1 MLIPTSNGVNILN
14 HSILNSTLF
23 FVVVSGL
30 VAFASAP
37 LLIHLLEKF
46 KIKRNFE
53 NGSAKGIGH
62 RLEKTGT
69 PIMGGLLIVIIV
81 LLITLLFNWDQR
93 YTYVPVGVMCLAA
106 ALGAWDDILNVFGKK
121 RKIRHLDQIL
131 KLIKVH
137 KNKWYRL
144 WLIITLPWLLFRNVF
159 HIFSPQPTRGVL
171 PHEKILL
178 QFTAGAITAWW
189 IVFKLGEEWLYV
201 WVPFNGEI
209 YLGYWMIPFIIFIV
223 IFLANAVNISDGLD
237 GLSGGAL
244 VSAFAGLAILSYFQG
259 SLPFSILNATVVGA
273 LIAYVYFN
281 VKPARFQMGDVGSLA
296 MGSLFAVMML
306 AQNRLILIPFF
317 GFIFLV
323 EIISV
328 ILQTIW
334 RYGLGKRLFKMAP
347 LHHHLEFL
355 GWSEEKIVMRFWLI
369 NLFMVIVGLWLAI
382 Y

>member
-1 MLIPTSNGVNILN
+1 MEISNGVNILN
-14 HSILNSTLF
+14 HSILNITLSYLL
-23 FVVVSGL
+23 VSALMGFIL
-30 VAFASAP
+30 AP
-37 LLIHLLEKF
+37 LLICLLEKLRLE
-46 KIKRNFE
+46 RNFE

-69 PIMGGLLIVIIV
+69 PIMGGLLIVLVV
-81 LLITLLFNWDQR
+81 LIITLSFNWDQR
-93 YTYVPVGVMCLAA
+93 YTYVPIGVMCLAA
-106 ALGAWDDILNVFGKK
+106 LLGAWDDILNVFGKK
-121 RKIRHLDQIL
+121 RRVRHLSQVF

-144 WLIITLPWLLFRNVF
+144 WLAVTLPWVLFRNIF
-159 HIFSPQPTRGVL
+159 HVFSPQPTRGVL

-178 QFTAGAITAWW
+178 QFTTGAITAWW
-189 IVFKLGEEWLYV
+189 IVFKLGQDWLYI

-209 YLGYWMIPFIIFIV
+209 YVGYWMIPIIIFIV
-223 IFLANAVNISDGLD
+223 VFLANAVNISDGLD
-237 GLSGGAL
+237 GLSGGSL
-244 VSAFAGLAILSYFQG
+244 ISAFAGLTILSYFQG
-259 SLPFSILNATVVGA
+259 SLPFSVLNATVVGA

-281 VKPARFQMGDVGSLA
+281 IKPAKFQMGDVGSLA

-328 ILQTIW
+328 ILQTLW

-369 NLFMVIVGLWLAI
+369 NLFMVIVGLWLAMH
-382 Y
+382 

>member
-1 MLIPTSNGVNILN
+1 MNILN
-14 HSILNSTLF
+14 QSILNTTLF
-23 FVVVSGL
+23 YIIISGL
-30 VAFASAP
+30 VAFIGAP
-37 LLIHLLEKF
+37 LLIYLLEKI
-46 KIKRNFE
+46 KIKRTFE

-69 PIMGGLLIVIIV
+69 PIMGGLLIVITI
-81 LLITLLFNWDQR
+81 LLITLLFNWDKR

-106 ALGAWDDILNVFGKK
+106 VLGAWDDILNVFGKK
-121 RKIRHLDQIL
+121 RRVRHLDQIF

-137 KNKWYRL
+137 KSKLRRI
-144 WLIITLPWLLFRNVF
+144 WLIITLPWILFRNIF

-189 IVFKLGEEWLYV
+189 IVFKLGQEWLYI
-201 WVPFNGEI
+201 WVPFNGEV
-209 YLGYWMIPFIIFIV
+209 YLGYWMIPIIIFIV
-223 IFLANAVNISDGLD
+223 VFLANAVNISDGLD

-244 VSAFAGLAILSYFQG
+244 VSAFAGLAVLSYFQG
-259 SLPFSILNATVVGA
+259 SLPFSILNATVIGS

-317 GFIFLV
+317 GFIFLL

-328 ILQTIW
+328 ILQTVW
-334 RYGLGKRLFKMAP
+334 RYGFGKRLLKMAP

-355 GWSEEKIVMRFWLI
+355 GWSEEKIVMRFWII
-369 NLFMVIVGLWLAI
+369 NLFMVIIGLWLAMH
-382 Y
+382 